1 MVAPQRC
8 QAPVAKLGTPP
19 EWVACTRCPLHQTR
33 INLVYGVGSNPKA
46 KVMLIGEGPGQL
58 EDEWGEPFVGPA
70 GHLLN
75 KLLRQVGL
83 TRAGVYITNVVCC
96 RPPNNREPEVNEIL
110 ACLPRLEKQIQQVN
124 PKVLI
129 ALGKT
134 AIETLTCRY
143 GAVSSFLETPGLT
156 WRPRTIQWVGEPIPV
171 VPMYHPSFLLRNL
184 RAPNAGSLIKDAL
197 TRLGGALRLA

>member
-1 MVAPQRC
+1 MVVPQGY
-8 QAPVAKLGTPP
+8 Q
-19 EWVACTRCPLHQTR
+19 EWATCTRCSLHSTR
-33 INLVYGVGSNPKA
+33 TNLVYGIGNPKA
-46 KVMLIGEGPGQL
+46 EVMLIGEGPGQL

-96 RPPNNREPEVNEIL
+96 RPPSNREPEVNEIL
-110 ACLPRLEKQIQQVN
+110 ACLPRLERQIQQVN
-124 PKVLI
+124 PKVLV

-156 WRPRTIQWVGEPIPV
+156 WRPRTVQWAGEPIPV
-171 VPMYHPSFLLRNL
+171 IPLYHPAF
-184 RAPNAGSLIKDAL
+184 I
-197 TRLGGALRLA
+197 LRLLPTDKKQARLELQKAARTLLAGIYPK